1 MDTKDYILS
10 HSLLYIILGE
20 SKTMVTESRSEV
32 SRTQWEAER
41 IDCKEKWRTF
51 IKDGG
56 DFQCCDCSSSYITT
70 YLSRLKKSCRF
81 KMDGFLLYQR
91 KR

>member
-41 IDCKEKWRTF
+41 IDCKEK
-51 IKDGG
+51 
-56 DFQCCDCSSSYITT
+56 
-70 YLSRLKKSCRF
+70 
-81 KMDGFLLYQR
+81 
-91 KR
+91 